1 MRASSDGSV
10 LSLETVRRSSTSEFF
25 FIDAT
30 SGQVYASEELNG
42 AHSRT
47 WVFDDLLVAVTDEG
61 IAAFT
66 PHSF

>member
-1 MRASSDGSV
+1 M
-10 LSLETVRRSSTSEFF
+10 RRSSTSEFF

-42 AHSRT
+42 ARSRT